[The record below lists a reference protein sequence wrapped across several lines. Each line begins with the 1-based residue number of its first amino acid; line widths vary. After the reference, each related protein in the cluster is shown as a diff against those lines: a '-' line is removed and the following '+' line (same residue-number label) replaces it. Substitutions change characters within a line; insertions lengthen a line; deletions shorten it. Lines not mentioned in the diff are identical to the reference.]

1 MYYQAYSV
9 RRPGCGIVWMHVGA
23 MRPEAPGCKLVLI
36 RVLMLRITRAPHHA
50 VFPVVSHV
58 ASKALWFRSKL
69 SFAYASELNEMH
81 AHLT

>member
-1 MYYQAYSV
+1 MHSRAMYYPAYSL

-50 VFPVVSHV
+50 VFPGSLTCSLQSSVVPLEIV
-58 ASKALWFRSKL
+58 VRVRI
-69 SFAYASELNEMH
+69 
-81 AHLT
+81 